1 MSCAELSSCRHRAV
15 VLFAHGS
22 RDAAWRAPIEAVAA
36 QVLAMEPA
44 IVVRCAYLEWS
55 EPDLATAVAE
65 LGGRGVN
72 HIVVVPLFLGV
83 GKHAREDLP
92 RMVADLRHQ
101 YPDVQI
107 HLRPAVGEDPRLI
120 EVLGRI
126 AVG

>member
-1 MSCAELSSCRHRAV
+1 MTCAGLSSFRQRAV

-44 IVVRCAYLEWS
+44 TVVRCAYLEWS
-55 EPDLATAVAE
+55 EPDLASAVAD
-65 LGGRGVN
+65 LAGRGVN
-72 HIVVVPLFLGV
+72 YMVVLPLFLGV

-92 RMVADLRHQ
+92 RMVAELRDQ
-101 YPDVQI
+101 YPNVEFD
-107 HLRPAVGEDPRLI
+107 LRPAVGEDPRLI

-126 AVG
+126 AVS